1 MATVIPQVSIADLVF
16 NKSTPDTVGALQAGL
31 NLSGTFQDQRRAT
44 QQEQALLGQQQL
56 AGQASQELLSG
67 NQSPQALAQLMGQN
81 PEMAGRIL
89 KQAGIFNQ
97 QGRDELARTAFE
109 IESIPAGPQRNARI
123 QEVAEQLKARGGN
136 PNIALGLLNL
146 DGPAQDRQLQN
157 MQLTAMSAEDR
168 QGIAEG
174 TRSFDLQERQF
185 RLNQA
190 NVASQI
196 GTRTKSAALQQK
208 IFEQGAK
215 KAEAALSAGVQIDAK
230 GRRSINN
237 DVTGLLKDT
246 NASHSAARSL
256 SKLNETAS
264 PTDQLAAIFQFMKS
278 LDPTSVVREGE
289 QQLARSTGGPVD
301 ALVGMI
307 NQAQG
312 EGGLTETAFANMVD
326 TARSIAN
333 SNINSASLKVA
344 DYLGAYETTLPE
356 SFKIKLQERVPT
368 KFSVI
373 DRTKP
378 TVTPAKVGRFT
389 VEEVK

>member
-81 PEMAGRIL
+81 PEMAGKIL

-146 DGPAQDRQLQN
+146 DGATQDRQLQN
-157 MQLTAMSAEDR
+157 MQLTAMSAADR

-185 RLNQA
+185 NLNQQ

-196 GTRTKSAALQQK
+196 AQRQAPKIPAKTTIEKNLELAGFIKGTPTFQQEVLKFIKKPVGTTVTIGDTKTLS
-208 IFEQGAK
+208 
-215 KAEAALSAGVQIDAK
+215 KATEGQLASAG
-230 GRRSINN
+230 
-237 DVTGLLKDT
+237 
-246 NASHSAARSL
+246 
-256 SKLNETAS
+256 
-264 PTDQLAAIFQFMKS
+264 
-278 LDPTSVVREGE
+278 
-289 QQLARSTGGPVD
+289 
-301 ALVGMI
+301 
-307 NQAQG
+307 
-312 EGGLTETAFANMVD
+312 FANRM
-326 TARSIAN
+326 AN
-333 SNINSASLKVA
+333 AAFDIN
-344 DYLGAYETTLPE
+344 
-356 SFKIKLQERVPT
+356 KLEDGGFDSGT
-368 KFSVI
+368 
-373 DRTKP
+373 D
-378 TVTPAKVGRFT
+378 
-389 VEEVK
+389 E